1 MVCQRHSRM
10 AYGEMGLFRS
20 ASEFSDERFAGEW
33 LSYQVRWFSSSV
45 ASCRIINTYY
55 RIITLCPAYEEGL

>member
-1 MVCQRHSRM
+1 M
-10 AYGEMGLFRS
+10 AYGEMRLFRS

-33 LSYQVRWFSSSV
+33 LSYQVRWFAVSV
-45 ASCRIINTYY
+45 AGCYIINTYY

>member
-1 MVCQRHSRM
+1 M
-10 AYGEMGLFRS
+10 AYGEMRLFRS

-33 LSYQVRWFSSSV
+33 LSYQVRWFSGSV
-45 ASCRIINTYY
+45 AGCCIINTYY